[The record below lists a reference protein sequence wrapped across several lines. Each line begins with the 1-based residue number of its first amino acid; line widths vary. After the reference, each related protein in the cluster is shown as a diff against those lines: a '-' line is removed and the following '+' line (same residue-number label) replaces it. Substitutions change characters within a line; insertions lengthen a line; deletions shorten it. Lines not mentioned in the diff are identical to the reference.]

1 MTDPKETIAIRLDD
15 DTTALLE
22 IQIRT
27 EPAIPAAMERDTL
40 AAPTARQLRK
50 IGEQIAA
57 GRVTFP

>member
-1 MTDPKETIAIRLDD
+1 MTDPKETISIRLDD
-15 DTTALLE
+15 DTTAILE
-22 IQIRT
+22 IQIHT
-27 EPAIPAAMERDTL
+27 EPAIPAAMERDRL